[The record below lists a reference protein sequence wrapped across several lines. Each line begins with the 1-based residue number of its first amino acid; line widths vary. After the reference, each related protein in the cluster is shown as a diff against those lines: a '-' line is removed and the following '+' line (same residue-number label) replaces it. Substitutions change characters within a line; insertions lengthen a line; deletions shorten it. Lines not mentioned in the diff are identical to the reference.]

1 MGIAERYREFIANKI
16 LIEYLLDQ
24 TNPTIS
30 QLESDLRKVDEWF
43 TDMSKPQISFKD
55 ADVEEREESSASKF
69 NETQDSLSDD
79 LHVLYQHTAAQ
90 IDSSVQF
97 LNRNLSE
104 VSMLKSVL
112 KELEDEVDQ
121 LLLANKDTEGYFQF
135 FMDSF
140 KSLKFVDLTST
151 TAEVDLNG
159 AYVMMKEG
167 LASRVK
173 HNLNF
178 LEASDI
184 NFTILTIQDSHGRVE
199 TQSLAADNIVDAF
212 KDGEAH
218 WRQTV
223 TTTGPMTVT
232 VELKVDIGENKDVSK
247 IEFVNF
253 QDDAYSAVTVHVQY
267 SNDNYNWFDWPGE
280 PFVQNIRA
288 QGTYTAT
295 ATRMRWVKFEI
306 TRSGYDALRDGKYDI
321 DFGAKRISFFGLDYD
336 ITGSRLQ
343 SKAIQPEGRD
353 GQIGYINRV
362 SIESCEDLPQ
372 QTDVLWY
379 VSFDD
384 GGEWIPISP
393 VQRTDV
399 KFSQVVSLQK
409 IKQQFNGPY
418 GYTTPTEQVNN
429 EDIVIDFDATTLDP
443 LSTAVW
449 RNIGEVGNVDTV
461 RTVQKGWQF
470 DDEFY
475 ACYVWVESFAGHAID
490 LGETEAE
497 LNGAIVSGKV
507 TIPHGRHYFRTR
519 QKNWFSLGELTEI
532 DQDITDEGELNDTVV
547 GSITD
552 PLYPFNHKY
561 LIEGVPYQD
570 DLEGKDERTRIYL
583 GVSRFAGERPE
594 MISAF
599 DLTENARA
607 DDYTLVAKS
616 DNRFLLKHNPAAED
630 AANEEFLLQSFFSS
644 ATDLPT
650 SVLVRA
656 DLTSEQPG
664 VSPVLYDYKVKFDA
678 YYETT

>member
-1 MGIAERYREFIANKI
+1 MSIALRYREYLANQI
-16 LIEYLLDQ
+16 LIEYLLNQ
-24 TNPTIS
+24 INPTIS
-30 QLESDLRKVDEWF
+30 QLESDLRDYDEWF

-55 ADVEEREESSASKF
+55 VSVEEREESSASKF
-69 NETQDSLSDD
+69 NETQVSLSDD
-79 LHVLYQHTAAQ
+79 LKVLYQHTAAQ

-104 VSMLKSVL
+104 VSMLKSIL

-140 KSLKFVDLTST
+140 KSLKFVDLSST

-159 AYVMMKEG
+159 AYVIMKEG

-178 LEASDI
+178 LQASAV
-184 NFTILTIQDSHGRVE
+184 NFTILTRQDSHGIVE
-199 TQSLAADNIVDAF
+199 SESVAADNIVDAF

-218 WRQTV
+218 WRQTLV
-223 TTTGPMTVT
+223 TTSPMTVT

-253 QDDAYSAVTVHVQY
+253 QDDAYSAMTVQVQY
-267 SNDNYNWFDWPGE
+267 SNDNYNWFDWPGD

-288 QGTYTAT
+288 KGTFSAV
-295 ATRMRWVKFEI
+295 ATRMRWVRFEI
-306 TRSGYDALRDGKYDI
+306 TRSGYDAVRDGKYHV
-321 DFGAKRISFFGLDYD
+321 DFGARRISFYGLDYD
-336 ITGSRLQ
+336 TDGSRLQ
-343 SKAIQPEGRD
+343 SKAISPEEKE

-399 KFSQVVSLQK
+399 KFSKVVSLNK
-409 IKQQFNGPY
+409 IAQQFNGPY
-418 GYTTPTEQVNN
+418 GYTTPVEQVNN
-429 EDIVIDFDATTLDP
+429 EDIAIDFDATTLDP
-443 LSTAVW
+443 LSTVVW

-461 RTVQKGWQF
+461 RSVQRGWQF

-475 ACYVWVESFAGHAID
+475 ACYVWVNSFTGHIVD
-490 LGETEAE
+490 LGDTEAE
-497 LNGAIVSGKV
+497 LDGSGKI
-507 TIPHGRHYFRTR
+507 TIPYGRHYFRTR
-519 QKNWFSLGELTEI
+519 QQNWFSLGELTEI
-532 DQDITDEGELNDTVV
+532 DQEITDGGELNDTVV
-547 GSITD
+547 GSLTD

-570 DLEGKDERTRIYL
+570 DLEGRDERTRIYL
-583 GVSRFAGERPE
+583 GVNRFAGERPE

-599 DLTENARA
+599 DLTENARS

-616 DNRFLLKHNPAAED
+616 NNRFILKHNPAVED

-656 DLTSEQPG
+656 DLTSEQAG